1 MKSTGFRVYRFSGLH
16 EKERGMGN
24 AFHFRSLGLELMA
37 AAAPGESPAWTL
49 NPKLV
54 QTSGRKWLPDVR
66 EAAKKSLHPP
76 LHVSLNYQPTGVVF
90 FFCLPPAKATKGVKS
105 VRGWAMLQIWSRA

>member
-1 MKSTGFRVYRFSGLH
+1 MKSIGFRVYRFSGLH

-24 AFHFRSLGLELMA
+24 AFQFRSLGLELMA
-37 AAAPGESPAWTL
+37 AAAPGESPACTL

-76 LHVSLNYQPTGVVF
+76 LHVSLTSLQGWCF
-90 FFCLPPAKATKGVKS
+90 FFACLLPKP
-105 VRGWAMLQIWSRA
+105 LRA